1 VVPKHIAGFG
11 DIAFEVGF
19 VLAALLYALFFKVQG
34 EARVEEVLHIPDEPL
49 AVPAD

>member
-1 VVPKHIAGFG
+1 M
-11 DIAFEVGF
+11 
-19 VLAALLYALFFKVQG
+19 LAALLYALFFKVQG